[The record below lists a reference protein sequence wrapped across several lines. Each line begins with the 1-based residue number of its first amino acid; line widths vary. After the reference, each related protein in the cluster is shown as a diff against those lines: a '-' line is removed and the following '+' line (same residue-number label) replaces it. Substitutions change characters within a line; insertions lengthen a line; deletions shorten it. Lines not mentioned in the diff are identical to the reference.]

1 MRENIL
7 TLGIETSCDETAV
20 AIVEGRH
27 TVLSSIVS
35 SQTAIHAKYGGV
47 VPELACRSHLETIQP
62 MVSEA
67 LAKAGVTLDDI
78 GLVAVTRGPG
88 LVGAVLVGL
97 SYAKSLAWGRDL
109 PLVGVNHLEGHIM
122 SAFIHNPGLA
132 TPSVALLVSGGHT
145 ELFWMERFGELTRLG
160 GTRDD
165 AAGEAFDKGAKML
178 GLGYP
183 GGPVIEKLASEGI
196 DKFDIPV
203 GMARSNTLD
212 FSFSGVK
219 TAVKYL
225 VNNLR
230 KSEGEIPVNDVC
242 ASFQRSVIKALETKT
257 GMAIERYGPASIIV
271 AGGVACNSALRK
283 SMHNLGERER
293 VDVVIP
299 PPRLCTD
306 NAAMI
311 AAAGANLYLNN
322 PKDKKWADYLSMDA
336 DPSWMPGRPL
346 DAPEP

>member
-7 TLGIETSCDETAV
+7 TMGIETSCDETAV

-27 TVLSSIVS
+27 TVLSSMVS
-35 SQTAIHAKYGGV
+35 SQTAIHARYGGV
-47 VPELACRSHLETIQP
+47 VPELACRSHLETIGP
-62 MVSEA
+62 MANQA
-67 LAKAGVTLDDI
+67 LAEAGATLDDI

-97 SYAKSLAWGRDL
+97 SYAKSLAWGRSL

-132 TPSVALLVSGGHT
+132 SPSVALLVSGGHT
-145 ELFWMERFGELTRLG
+145 ELFWMERFGKLARLG

-165 AAGEAFDKGAKML
+165 AAGEAFDKVAKML

-183 GGPVIEKLASEGI
+183 GGPVIEKLADDGI

-230 KSEGEIPVNDVC
+230 ESEEEIPVNDVC

-257 GMAIERYGPASIIV
+257 RMAVRRYGPASIIV
-271 AGGVACNSALRK
+271 AGGVACNSALRE
-283 SMHNLGERER
+283 SMYNLGEHEK

-311 AAAGANLYLNN
+311 AAAGANLFLDN
-322 PKDKKWADYLSMDA
+322 PKDEKWADYLCMDA
-336 DPSWMPGRPL
+336 DPSWMPGEPL
-346 DAPEP
+346 AAPTP